1 MKYRNTLIVFF
12 EAVFFIGVIFPAFSQ
27 EFAYLDRKGNSTYGI
42 LDKKIS
48 LDFKNIDIIDA
59 LKFIAQKTGLNIIPT
74 NKVKGRVTLN
84 VENATLRDVFDIM
97 LRSNGLA
104 YDKKGN
110 IYNVMT
116 EEEYK
121 ALYGKNFSD
130 IRKVKI
136 FHLKYAIPEQ
146 VFNLCDKLKSDIG
159 KIIFDA
165 ESGNILVMDTPQKIK
180 EIGEVINSLEKK
192 TTVLKVFDLKYA
204 NAKDIADQ
212 LKNQLDIKKVGTIRA
227 DERSNQVI
235 VQTLPERIGDIA
247 KLISRLDRKTRQV
260 LLDVRVVKVK
270 LSNTLNKGVEWEGLF
285 DLGRRYGLTY
295 LGSYPFSSVSSST
308 TAWRS
313 RSEVLDDV
321 GYVGSYPFSGTT
333 TDYSSGTKGIVGEKV
348 HIGVVGKNDFDVF
361 LKYFLNSGETRV
373 VATPKIA
380 VVENQEAR
388 IHIGEKQAY
397 ITNTTTQTTS
407 TTTVAEEVTFVDVG
421 IQLFITPIIN
431 EDGFV
436 TLRVKPEISSVV
448 SYLTTAANNKI
459 PILNTSTAETTVM
472 VKDGSTVIIGGLEQE
487 SETKNS
493 KEVPFMSR
501 IPLVGNLFSSSDK
514 TKERTEF
521 LVMVTP
527 HIISGEELTTGYRRD
542 FGYRLDKEDKSYE
555 PLAKEEFKYHYKPY
569 RDYSTL
575 KESNSGPVNFKPMQ

>member
-1 MKYRNTLIVFF
+1 MRYRNILIVFF
-12 EAVFFIGVIFPAFSQ
+12 EAVFLVGVILTAFSQ
-27 EFAYLDRKGNSTYGI
+27 EFAYLGKKEHSAYNI

-84 VENATLRDVFDIM
+84 VENAALRDVFDIM

-104 YDKKGN
+104 YDKKGD

-121 ALYGKNFSD
+121 TLYGKNFSD

-136 FHLKYAIPEQ
+136 FHLKYAVPEH

-165 ESGNILVMDTPQKIK
+165 ESGNILVMDTPQKIQ
-180 EIGEVINSLEKK
+180 EIGEVISSLEKK

-204 NAKDIADQ
+204 NAKDIANQ

-235 VQTLPERIGDIA
+235 VQSLPERIDDIV
-247 KLISRLDRKTRQV
+247 KLIESLDRKTRQV
-260 LLDVRVVKVK
+260 LLDVRVIKVK
-270 LSNTLNKGVEWEGLF
+270 LSNTLNKGIEWEGLF

-295 LGSYPFSSVSSST
+295 LGSYPFSSVSSSISS
-308 TAWRS
+308 WRS
-313 RSEVLDDV
+313 RSEVLNDV

-333 TDYSSGTKGIVGEKV
+333 ADYTSGTKGIASEKV
-348 HIGVVGKNDFDVF
+348 HIGVVGKHDFDVF

-380 VVENQEAR
+380 VIENQEAR
-388 IHIGEKQAY
+388 IHIGERQAY
-397 ITNTTTQTTS
+397 ITNTTTQTSS

-421 IQLFITPIIN
+421 IQLFITPVIN

-436 TLRVKPEISSVV
+436 TLKVKPEISSVV
-448 SYLTTAANNKI
+448 SYLTTAADNKI

-501 IPLVGNLFSSSDK
+501 IPLVGSLFSSSDK

-542 FGYRLDKEDKSYE
+542 FGYKLDKEDKSYE
-555 PLAKEEFKYHYKPY
+555 PLSSEEFRYHYKSY

-575 KESNSGPVNFKPMQ
+575 KESNVGAVNFKPMQ